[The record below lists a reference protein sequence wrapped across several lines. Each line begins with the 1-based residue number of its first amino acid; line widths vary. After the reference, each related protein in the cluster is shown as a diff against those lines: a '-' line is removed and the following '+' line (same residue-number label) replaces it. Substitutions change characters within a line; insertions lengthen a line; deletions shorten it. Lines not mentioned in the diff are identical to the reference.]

1 MDSSEGQMSK
11 IVERKQ
17 IIDVKSPEIVGK
29 NSAIV
34 EKTSEIVERTTKIVE
49 KTSEIDERT
58 TKIVE
63 KTSEIDDQ
71 TDEMDNCDSK
81 KIFSA
86 TFDLLAAE
94 SVAEMVI
101 IKYL

>member
-1 MDSSEGQMSK
+1 MDSSDGQMSK
-11 IVERKQ
+11 IVERKP
-17 IIDVKSPEIVGK
+17 IIDVKSPEIIGK
-29 NSAIV
+29 NS
-34 EKTSEIVERTTKIVE
+34 S
-49 KTSEIDERT
+49 
-58 TKIVE
+58 IVE

-71 TDEMDNCDSK
+71 TDEMDNCDLK

>member
-1 MDSSEGQMSK
+1 MDSSDGQMSK
-11 IVERKQ
+11 IVERKP
-17 IIDVKSPEIVGK
+17 IIDVKS
-29 NSAIV
+29 
-34 EKTSEIVERTTKIVE
+34 SE
-49 KTSEIDERT
+49 
-58 TKIVE
+58 IVE

-71 TDEMDNCDSK
+71 TDEMDNCDLK

>member
-1 MDSSEGQMSK
+1 MDSSDGQMSK
-11 IVERKQ
+11 IVERNP
-17 IIDVKSPEIVGK
+17 IIDVKS
-29 NSAIV
+29 
-34 EKTSEIVERTTKIVE
+34 SE
-49 KTSEIDERT
+49 
-58 TKIVE
+58 IVE

-71 TDEMDNCDSK
+71 TDEMDNCDLK

>member
-11 IVERKQ
+11 IVERKP
-17 IIDVKSPEIVGK
+17 IIDVKSPEIV
-29 NSAIV
+29 
-34 EKTSEIVERTTKIVE
+34 E
-49 KTSEIDERT
+49 KTSEIDD
-58 TKIVE
+58 
-63 KTSEIDDQ
+63 KTLEIDDQ
-71 TDEMDNCDSK
+71 TDEMDNCDLK